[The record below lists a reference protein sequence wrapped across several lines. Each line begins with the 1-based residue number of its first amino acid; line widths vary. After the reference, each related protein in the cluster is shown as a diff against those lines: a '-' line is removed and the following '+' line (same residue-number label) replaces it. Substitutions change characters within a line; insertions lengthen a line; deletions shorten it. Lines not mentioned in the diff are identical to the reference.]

1 MARDLISIDRPITSR
16 ADKYKPTQQQQQR
29 NNMPGGQREFDRHE
43 SGTGTRGLPKKDGLK
58 GWGKE
63 GEEDPVKTSRNDPNY
78 AEEGEQ
84 HISANEIEKK
94 SMEALEKQRR

>member
-1 MARDLISIDRPITSR
+1 MIVI
-16 ADKYKPTQQQQQR
+16 
-29 NNMPGGQREFDRHE
+29 
-43 SGTGTRGLPKKDGLK
+43 DGLK

-84 HISANEIEKK
+84 HISANEIEVGGG
-94 SMEALEKQRR
+94 SVLLH